1 MNALVTGGT
10 GFIGSN
16 LDVKLVKLG
25 HRVITI
31 GNHVQNQLPPRVKF
45 LGTHLTGIDWKQVS
59 GIDVV
64 FHQAANNNTLDHD
77 AHEMHLANVEGP
89 KKLFKKAMERGCSQF
104 VYASST
110 AVYGDSPPPYKEDR
124 KQAIMPLNPYGV
136 SKALFDCFAMDFAQE
151 HRVNVVGLRYC
162 NVYGPGEW
170 HKGKRASMIYQIY
183 KQMKEGKSPKLF
195 ADGEQKRD
203 WCYVDDVVDI
213 NMLASE
219 FKGAEIFNVGT
230 GWATSFNDIVKY
242 WNGELET
249 DIVPEYIPNPYEGV
263 YQNHTEC
270 SVVKAFKHLNWQAKH
285 NVATGIAEFHK
296 RLKEQ

>member
-16 LDVKLVKLG
+16 LVKKLVKLG
-25 HRVITI
+25 HMVIAV
-31 GNHVQNQLPPRVKF
+31 GNHVENTLPPRVKF
-45 LGTHLTGIDWKQVS
+45 LGTHLTGINWKQLS
-59 GIDVV
+59 GVDVV

-77 AHEMHLANVEGP
+77 AHEMHLANVEAP
-89 KKLFKKAMERGCSQF
+89 KTLFKKAMERGCHQF

-110 AVYGDSPPPYKEDR
+110 AVYG
-124 KQAIMPLNPYGV
+124 
-136 SKALFDCFAMDFAQE
+136 KALFDCFAMDFAKE
-151 HRVNVVGLRYC
+151 HKVSVVGLRYC
-162 NVYGPGEW
+162 NVYGPGEG

-195 ADGEQKRD
+195 TDGEQKRD

-213 NMLASE
+213 NILASE

-230 GWATSFNDIVKY
+230 GWATYFNDIVKY
-242 WNGELET
+242 WNEELEA
-249 DIVPEYIPNPYEGV
+249 DIAPEYIPNPYEGV

-270 SVVKAFKHLNWQAKH
+270 SVIKAYKHLNWQAKH
-285 NVATGIAEFHK
+285 NVRTGIAEFHK

>member
-1 MNALVTGGT
+1 MNVLVTGGT

-16 LDVKLVKLG
+16 LVKKLVELG
-25 HRVITI
+25 HRVIAV
-31 GNHVQNQLPPRVKF
+31 GNDVENKLPPRVKS

-64 FHQAANNNTLDHD
+64 FHQAANNNTLDND
-77 AHEMHLANVEGP
+77 AHEMHLANVEAP
-89 KKLFKKAMERGCSQF
+89 KTLFKKTMERGCRQF

-110 AVYGDSPPPYKEDR
+110 AVYGDSAPPYREDR
-124 KQAIMPLNPYGV
+124 KEAIMPLNPYGV

-162 NVYGPGEW
+162 NVYGPGEG

-195 ADGEQKRD
+195 DDGEQKRD

-213 NMLASE
+213 NLAASE
-219 FKGAEIFNVGT
+219 LTGAEIFNVGT
-230 GWATSFNDIVKY
+230 GRATSFNDIVKF
-242 WNGELET
+242 WNEELES
-249 DIVPEYIPNPYEGV
+249 DIVPEYIPNPYAGT
-263 YQNHTEC
+263 YQNYTEC
-270 SVVKAFKHLNWQAKH
+270 SVIKAFKVLNWQAKYR
-285 NVATGIAEFHK
+285 TREGIAEFHK